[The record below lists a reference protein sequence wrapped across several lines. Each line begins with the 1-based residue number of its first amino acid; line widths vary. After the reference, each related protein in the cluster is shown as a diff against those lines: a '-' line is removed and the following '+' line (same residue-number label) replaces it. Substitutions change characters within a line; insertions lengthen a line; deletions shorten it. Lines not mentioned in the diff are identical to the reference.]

1 MRYIYI
7 ILLYIALPFIFLRL
21 WWRSRRQ
28 PALRTRW
35 GERLGFYP
43 RALQGCV
50 WVHTVSVGETIA
62 AIPLIKALQ
71 ALYPQKPFLVTTMTA
86 TGAARVQ
93 AQLGES
99 VVHAYI
105 PYDFPGAVKRFLRNF
120 KPEVGVIMETEL
132 WPNLLA
138 ACAAEKVPVCVLNAR
153 LSEKSAKGYARI
165 GGLMREMLG
174 RVQWIATAGEADA
187 KRFIALGADSARVSV
202 AGNIKF
208 DLTPPEGLEALA
220 AAWRAEVGVER
231 FVWVAASTHEGE
243 EVKILKAHAQLCEKI
258 PNALLI
264 LVPRHPERFDE
275 VARLCE
281 AQFSTA
287 RRSVVKQCGKETTV
301 YLADTMGEL
310 LFFFAACDVAFVGG
324 SLIERGGHNIL
335 EPAVFAKPIICGPHV
350 FNFQEICD
358 LFQHENA
365 LTIVTDENALAT
377 ALEQFAKNPTLAHRA
392 GERAKAVMLARRG
405 ALQRQLAV
413 VSALIKQK

>member
-28 PALRTRW
+28 PALRACW
-35 GERLGFYP
+35 GERLGFYTQP
-43 RALQGCV
+43 AKPGGV

-62 AIPLIKALQ
+62 ALPLIKALQ
-71 ALYPQKPFLVTTMTA
+71 ARYPEKPFLVTTMTA

-93 AQLGES
+93 TSLGES

-105 PYDFPGAVKRFLRNF
+105 PYDFPGAVKRFLRHF
-120 KPEVGVIMETEL
+120 KPVVGVIMETEL

-153 LSEKSAKGYARI
+153 LSAKSAAGYARV
-165 GGLMREMLG
+165 GGLTREMLG
-174 RVQWIATAGEADA
+174 QLAWIAAAGEPDA
-187 KRFIALGADSARVSV
+187 KRFIALGADAARVSV

-220 AAWRAEVGVER
+220 VAWRAALGGER

-243 EVKILKAHAQLCEKI
+243 EVKVLKAHAQLRERV

-264 LVPRHPERFDE
+264 LVPRHPERFDD

-281 AQFSTA
+281 AQFVTA
-287 RRSVVKQCGKETTV
+287 RRSTAKQCTQETAV
-301 YLADTMGEL
+301 YLGDTMGEL
-310 LFFFAACDVAFVGG
+310 LFFFAACDAAFVGG

-335 EPAVFAKPIICGPHV
+335 EPAVFAKPIVSGSHV

-358 LFQHENA
+358 LFQRENA
-365 LTIVTDENALAT
+365 LSIVTDENALAMLLT
-377 ALEQFAKNPTLAHRA
+377 QWAQNPSVSHIQ
-392 GERAKAVMLARRG
+392 GERAQHTLQTRRG
-405 ALQRQLAV
+405 ALARQVEV
-413 VSALIKQK
+413 VSKLL